1 MITEFRHLHQNTAAD
16 LPSSRL
22 RTLFTNPAQAW
33 EPTEHRNIDMEISLA
48 AILLLS
54 AAGFFA
60 GIINTLAGGGSN
72 LTLPALMVLGLP
84 ADIAN
89 GTNRV
94 AIVLQC
100 IIGVKGFDKHDAL
113 DRAALGP
120 ILVPTIMGG
129 LIGALGA
136 AVIPAIH
143 LKPILLFMI
152 LSMSAVILVRP
163 STLAP
168 EEGTPVLSP
177 SKSNKGWWS
186 LFVAGVYGGFVQAGV
201 GFILLAVLAG
211 VLRYDLKRAN
221 ALKMACTLAFTS
233 VSLIIFALFDQVA
246 WIPGLIMAG
255 GSMTGASLAVKFA
268 VKASQNTIKWFLF
281 LMTLLAVV
289 AGLIS

>member
-1 MITEFRHLHQNTAAD
+1 
-16 LPSSRL
+16 
-22 RTLFTNPAQAW
+22 
-33 EPTEHRNIDMEISLA
+33 MEINLT

-100 IIGVKGFDKHDAL
+100 IVGVKGFDKHNAL
-113 DRAALGP
+113 DRPAVRP

-129 LIGALGA
+129 LVGSLA
-136 AVIPAIH
+136 AAFIPATQ
-143 LKPILLFMI
+143 LKPILLLTI
-152 LSMSAVILVRP
+152 LAMSAIILIQP

-168 EEGTPVLSP
+168 DEGTPVLSP
-177 SKSNKGWWS
+177 NNSPKGWWS
-186 LFVAGVYGGFVQAGV
+186 LFAAGVYGGFVQAGV
-201 GFILLAVLAG
+201 GFILLVALAG
-211 VLRYDLKRAN
+211 VLRYDLKKAN
-221 ALKMACTLAFTS
+221 ALKLACTLAFTS
-233 VSLIIFALFDQVA
+233 VALIIFALFDQVA
-246 WIPGLIMAG
+246 WIPGLIMAV
-255 GSMTGASLAVKFA
+255 GSMMGASLAVKFA

-281 LMTLLAVV
+281 LMTLVAVV
-289 AGLIS
+289 AGFLS